1 MDTLKSVKTSE
12 INPSIFDKTYELDTV
27 SEFFTELTQKPRPTQ
42 LHVWLEYKRAQKR
55 QADAREVEKLFY
67 NDGLDGSW
75 AYFLDDDH
83 TMAVV
88 TWTRRGETEGYF
100 SWVKG
105 LPFLGKIFPSYEAA
119 MLAVLAYKST
129 GSTSSVSFIMK
140 GLGMSDGE

>member
-27 SEFFTELTQKPRPTQ
+27 SEFFTELAQKPRSTQ
-42 LHVWLEYKRAQKR
+42 FLVWSEYKREQER
-55 QADAREVEKLFY
+55 QADAREVERLFY
-67 NDGLDGSW
+67 KSGLDRSW

-88 TWTRRGETEGYF
+88 TWTRRGGTVGYF
-100 SWVKG
+100 PWVKG
-105 LPFLGKIFPSYEAA
+105 LPVLREVFPSYEAA

>member
-27 SEFFTELTQKPRPTQ
+27 SEFFTQLAQKPRPTQ
-42 LHVWLEYKRAQKR
+42 FLVWSEYKRGQER

-67 NDGLDGSW
+67 NDGLNRSW

-88 TWTRRGETEGYF
+88 TWTRRGETMGY
-100 SWVKG
+100 SPWVKD
-105 LPFLGKIFPSYEAA
+105 LPTFREVFPSYEAA

>member
-12 INPSIFDKTYELDTV
+12 VNPSIFNKTYELDTV
-27 SEFFTELTQKPRPTQ
+27 GEFFTELAQKSRPTQ
-42 LHVWLEYKRAQKR
+42 LRVWSEYKREQER
-55 QADAREVEKLFY
+55 QDDAGKVERQFY
-67 NDGLDGSW
+67 NDGLDRSW

-88 TWTRRGETEGYF
+88 TWMRRGVTVGYF
-100 SWVKG
+100 PWIKG
-105 LPFLGKIFPSYEAA
+105 LPVLREVFPSYEAA

>member
-1 MDTLKSVKTSE
+1 MDTLKSVKTSK

-27 SEFFTELTQKPRPTQ
+27 NEFFTELAQKPRPTQ
-42 LHVWLEYKRAQKR
+42 LHVWLVYKREQER
-55 QADAREVEKLFY
+55 QADAREVEKQFY
-67 NDGLDGSW
+67 NDGLDCSW

-88 TWTRRGETEGYF
+88 TWMRRGETMGYLP
-100 SWVKG
+100 WVKG
-105 LPFLGKIFPSYEAA
+105 LPVLREVFPSYEAA

-129 GSTSSVSFIMK
+129 GNTSSVSFIMK

>member
-42 LHVWLEYKRAQKR
+42 FLVWSEYKRGQER
-55 QADAREVEKLFY
+55 QADARKVEKLFY
-67 NDGLDGSW
+67 NDGLDRSW

-88 TWTRRGETEGYF
+88 TWTRRGETVGYF
-100 SWVKG
+100 PWVKG
-105 LPFLGKIFPSYEAA
+105 LPALRDVFPSYEAA
-119 MLAVLAYKST
+119 MLAVLAYKFT
-129 GSTSSVSFIMK
+129 GNTSSVSFIMK
-140 GLGMSDGE
+140 GLEME

>member
-12 INPSIFDKTYELDTV
+12 ISPSIFDKTYELDTV
-27 SEFFTELTQKPRPTQ
+27 SEFFTELVQKPRTTQ
-42 LHVWLEYKRAQKR
+42 LRVWAEYRRWQEL
-55 QADAREVEKLFY
+55 QADAREVEKQFY
-67 NDGLDGSW
+67 NDGLDHSI

-88 TWTRRGETEGYF
+88 TWMRRGEAVGYF
-100 SWVKG
+100 PWVKG
-105 LPFLGKIFPSYEAA
+105 LPALREVFPSYESA

-140 GLGMSDGE
+140 GLGMNNGE

>member
-27 SEFFTELTQKPRPTQ
+27 SEFFTELAQKPRPTQ
-42 LHVWLEYKRAQKR
+42 LHVWLVYKREQER
-55 QADAREVEKLFY
+55 QADAREVEKQFY
-67 NDGLDGSW
+67 NDYLDHSL
-75 AYFLDDDH
+75 AYFLDDNH

-88 TWTRRGETEGYF
+88 TWIRRGETMGYF
-100 SWVKG
+100 PWVKG
-105 LPFLGKIFPSYEAA
+105 LPVLREVFPSYEAA

-140 GLGMSDGE
+140 GLGMNDGE

>member
-12 INPSIFDKTYELDTV
+12 ANPSIFDKTYELDTV
-27 SEFFTELTQKPRPTQ
+27 GEFFTELAQKPRPTQ
-42 LHVWLEYKRAQKR
+42 FHVWLEYKRAQER
-55 QADAREVEKLFY
+55 QADARKVERQFY
-67 NDGLDGSW
+67 NDGLDRSW

-88 TWTRRGETEGYF
+88 TWMRRGETVGYF
-100 SWVKG
+100 PWVKG
-105 LPFLGKIFPSYEAA
+105 LPVLREAFPSYEAA

-129 GSTSSVSFIMK
+129 GSTTSVSFIMK

>member
-12 INPSIFDKTYELDTV
+12 VNPSIFDKTYELDTV
-27 SEFFTELTQKPRPTQ
+27 SEFFTELAQKPRSTQ
-42 LHVWLEYKRAQKR
+42 FHVWSEYKREQER
-55 QADAREVEKLFY
+55 QDDAREVERQFY
-67 NDGLDGSW
+67 NDGLDRSW

-88 TWTRRGETEGYF
+88 TWMRRGETMGYLP
-100 SWVKG
+100 WVKG
-105 LPFLGKIFPSYEAA
+105 LPVLREVFPSYEAA

-129 GSTSSVSFIMK
+129 GNTSSVSFIMK

>member
-27 SEFFTELTQKPRPTQ
+27 SEFFTELAQKPRSTQ
-42 LHVWLEYKRAQKR
+42 FLVWSEYKREQER
-55 QADAREVEKLFY
+55 QADAREVERLFY
-67 NDGLDGSW
+67 NSGLDRSW

-88 TWTRRGETEGYF
+88 TWTRRGGTVGYF
-100 SWVKG
+100 PWVKG
-105 LPFLGKIFPSYEAA
+105 LPVLRAVFPSYEAA

>member
-12 INPSIFDKTYELDTV
+12 VNPSIFDKTYELDTV
-27 SEFFTELTQKPRPTQ
+27 SEFFTELTKKPRPTQ
-42 LHVWLEYKRAQKR
+42 LHVWLDYKRAQER
-55 QADAREVEKLFY
+55 QADAREVEKQFD
-67 NDGLDGSW
+67 NDGLDRSW

-88 TWTRRGETEGYF
+88 TWTRRGETMGYLP
-100 SWVKG
+100 WVKG
-105 LPFLGKIFPSYEAA
+105 LPVLREVFPSYEAA

-129 GSTSSVSFIMK
+129 GSTFSVSFIMK

>member
-12 INPSIFDKTYELDTV
+12 VTHDIFNKIYDLDTV
-27 SEFFTELTQKPRPTQ
+27 SEFFTEL
-42 LHVWLEYKRAQKR
+42 AQKSHPIQFRIWSEYQREQER
-55 QADAREVEKLFY
+55 QADAREVEKQFY
-67 NDGLDGSW
+67 NDGLDCSW
-75 AYFLDDDH
+75 AYFLDDDR

-88 TWTRRGETEGYF
+88 TWMRRGETVGYF
-100 SWVKG
+100 PWVKG
-105 LPFLGKIFPSYEAA
+105 LPVLREVFPSYEAA